1 MNEDRRRLPARGD
14 IAAVHLRGK
23 VAAERFVAGRG
34 FHVSVGWVPLL
45 RVPDAAAPIDT
56 ELLFGETFHAY
67 EVRNGWAWG
76 QAESDGYVGYVRE
89 DALMAPAAAPT
100 HMISVPRSFL
110 LAEPK
115 VTARMRHCVSMNSL
129 LTVTGQQDMFCAV
142 SSSGWIHKDHIVP
155 IEQHAPDFVAVA
167 ALFLGVPYL
176 WGGRTS
182 LGIDCSGLVQIAMQ
196 RAGLACPRDSD
207 MQAAEIG
214 TPRPAAA
221 EGLQRGDLVF
231 WRGHV
236 GIMMDSENLL
246 HANAHHMCVASEPLS
261 QAATRIAA
269 GEGGKII
276 AVRRPDTLC
285 RE

>member
-1 MNEDRRRLPARGD
+1 MSDDRRRLAARDD
-14 IAAVHLRGK
+14 IAAAHLKDK
-23 VAAERFVAGRG
+23 VEAARFVEARK
-34 FHVSVGWVPLL
+34 FQVCVGNVPLL
-45 RVPDAAAPIDT
+45 RAARDSAPIDT
-56 ELLFGETFHAY
+56 ELLFGETFHIY
-67 EVRNGWAWG
+67 EVREGWAWG
-76 QAESDGYVGYVRE
+76 QAESDSYVGYVRE
-89 DALMAPAAAPT
+89 DTLAPLATPPT
-100 HMISVPRSFL
+100 HVIAVPRSFL

-115 VTARMRHCVSMNSL
+115 VTARMRHCISMNSL
-129 LTVTGQQDMFCAV
+129 LTVTEEQDMFRAA
-142 SSSGWIHKDHIVP
+142 SSFGWIHKDHIVP
-155 IEQHAPDFVAVA
+155 LDRPAPDFVAVA

-196 RAGLACPRDSD
+196 RAGLSCPRDSD

-214 TPRPAAA
+214 TARPAVA

-261 QAATRIAA
+261 QAAARVAA
-269 GEGGKII
+269 NEGGEII
-276 AVRRPDTLC
+276 AVRRVLPAGP
-285 RE
+285 